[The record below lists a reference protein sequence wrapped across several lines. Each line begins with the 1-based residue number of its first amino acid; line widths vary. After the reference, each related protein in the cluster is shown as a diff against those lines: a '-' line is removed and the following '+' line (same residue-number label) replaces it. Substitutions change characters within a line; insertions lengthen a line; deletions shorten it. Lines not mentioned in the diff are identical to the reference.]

1 MQTSNSIEAM
11 SGKPAPATLSWKKL
25 VPLAFIATGM
35 AVFFGFG
42 LHKYLTFEQ
51 LRQHRG
57 ELMSFVA
64 GMPVKAVLLFVVAYA
79 AATALS
85 VPGGV
90 ILTLTGGFLFG
101 IWEGTAAV
109 VVGAT
114 IGATAVFMAAR
125 YLLADLLRA
134 KAGPWLAKMEA
145 GFKEDATS
153 YLLVLRLVPGFPFF
167 VVNLVPAFLGVPLGK
182 FVIST
187 FFGIIPGT
195 FVFASIGAGLGSIFE
210 LDAGVLPQGR
220 ADATGDNG
228 ARRSRGPVAHPG
240 RLQAAEGAALEFTL
254 TASIRKGECHGGHH
268 FISHGNANTQSRT
281 RR

>member
-1 MQTSNSIEAM
+1 M
-11 SGKPAPATLSWKKL
+11 
-25 VPLAFIATGM
+25 
-35 AVFFGFG
+35 
-42 LHKYLTFEQ
+42 
-51 LRQHRG
+51 
-57 ELMSFVA
+57 
-64 GMPVKAVLLFVVAYA
+64 
-79 AATALS
+79 
-85 VPGGV
+85 
-90 ILTLTGGFLFG
+90 
-101 IWEGTAAV
+101 

-195 FVFASIGAGLGSIFE
+195 FVFASIGAGLGSIFDSMQE
-210 LDAGVLPQGR
+210 FSLRGALTPQVITALVGLAVL
-220 ADATGDNG
+220 
-228 ARRSRGPVAHPG
+228 SLIPVACK
-240 RLQAAEGAALEFTL
+240 RLKAQR
-254 TASIRKGECHGGHH
+254 SS
-268 FISHGNANTQSRT
+268 SH
-281 RR
+281 

>member
-1 MQTSNSIEAM
+1 MQKSNPIDAM
-11 SGKPAPATLSWKKL
+11 PLKTAPATLSWKKL

-79 AATALS
+79 TATALS

-195 FVFASIGAGLGSIFE
+195 FVFASIGAGLGSIFNSMQE
-210 LDAGVLPQGR
+210 FSLRGALTPQVITALVGLAVL
-220 ADATGDNG
+220 
-228 ARRSRGPVAHPG
+228 SLIPVACK
-240 RLQAAEGAALEFTL
+240 RLKAQR
-254 TASIRKGECHGGHH
+254 SS
-268 FISHGNANTQSRT
+268 SH
-281 RR
+281 